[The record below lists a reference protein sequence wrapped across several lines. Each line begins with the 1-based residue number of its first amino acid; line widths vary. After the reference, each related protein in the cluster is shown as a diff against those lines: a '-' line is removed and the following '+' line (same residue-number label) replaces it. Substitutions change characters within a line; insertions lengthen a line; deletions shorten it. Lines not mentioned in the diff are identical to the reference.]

1 MKELKDSRLLRVL
14 FIITIIAL
22 IIILYFKSTE
32 VKNTVLIQLSDKGPR
47 QMMGYIIKTEND
59 KLIVIDGGTLD
70 DTDNLVS
77 QICKN
82 GGKVDYWFITHAHDD
97 HAGAFTKVVNDT
109 KIPIENV
116 YISLND
122 LQWYEENDATRIEF
136 IRGLFDIVQNS
147 RISNVVISPNIND
160 KLIIDNIE
168 VEVLGIRNPEI
179 TENAGNEQSMVLKF
193 IANNKSLLI
202 LGDTGIRSSEKLLM
216 TQGDKLKS
224 DMVQM
229 AHHGQNGATKE
240 LYSRINPEICLW
252 PTPKWLWDN
261 DAGEGYNTGE
271 WLTIETRTWMEE
283 LGVKENYIEKDGD
296 IKIIW
301 K

>member
-97 HAGAFTKVVNDT
+97 HAGTFTKVVNDT

-202 LGDTGIRSSEKLLM
+202 F
-216 TQGDKLKS
+216 
-224 DMVQM
+224 
-229 AHHGQNGATKE
+229 
-240 LYSRINPEICLW
+240 
-252 PTPKWLWDN
+252 
-261 DAGEGYNTGE
+261 
-271 WLTIETRTWMEE
+271 
-283 LGVKENYIEKDGD
+283 NYFNI
-296 IKIIW
+296 
-301 K
+301 